1 MPDSP
6 PGQVNVHEY
15 AVIRHVFSD
24 EKRHVLKHSLSH
36 GSEDRKRV
44 MSGESTE
51 SEPFEEGFLKMSV
64 QYITDNNESVGGV
77 LLVTPAALMYDPD
90 YADPVAKRDGCDN
103 YGIMCPMTRISSIAM
118 YNDMMKRTQS
128 R

>member
-1 MPDSP
+1 M
-6 PGQVNVHEY
+6 Q
-15 AVIRHVFSD
+15 
-24 EKRHVLKHSLSH
+24 HSISH
-36 GSEDRKRV
+36 SSEDRKRV

-64 QYITDNNESVGGV
+64 QYISDKDESVGGV

-90 YADPVAKRDGCDN
+90 SSDPVVKRDGCDN
-103 YGIMCPMTRISSIAM
+103 YGIMCPMSRISSIAM
-118 YNDMMKRTQS
+118 YNDMSRRTQT